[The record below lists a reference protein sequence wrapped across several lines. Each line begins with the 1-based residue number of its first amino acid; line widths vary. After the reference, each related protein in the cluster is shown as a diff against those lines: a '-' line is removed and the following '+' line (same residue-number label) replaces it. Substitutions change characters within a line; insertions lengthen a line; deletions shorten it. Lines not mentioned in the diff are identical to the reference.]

1 VTALLSFF
9 VGNPAIS
16 GLLASIIAA
25 LGWGFHQRLAGA
37 KAERVAERAR
47 QAAAEAAARD
57 IADQVQNDIG
67 ALPANAARKEL
78 KSWARD

>member
-1 VTALLSFF
+1 MSALLSFF
-9 VGNPAIS
+9 VGNPAIL
-16 GLLASIIAA
+16 GMLASVIAA

-37 KAERVAERAR
+37 SAERAR

-57 IADQVQNDIG
+57 VADQIENDIG
-67 ALPANAARKEL
+67 ALPASAARKEL